1 MVEDGR
7 GPCGSQMGKVLHS
20 GCGSQMG
27 KVLHSGMLEAM
38 DGWVNGGGM
47 LS

>member
-7 GPCGSQMGKVLHS
+7 GP
-20 GCGSQMG
+20 CGSQMG